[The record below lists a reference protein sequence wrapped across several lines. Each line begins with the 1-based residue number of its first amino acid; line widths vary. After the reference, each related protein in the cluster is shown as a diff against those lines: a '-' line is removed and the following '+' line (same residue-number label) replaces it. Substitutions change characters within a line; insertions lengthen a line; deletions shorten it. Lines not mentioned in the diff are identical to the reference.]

1 MTVKA
6 ITVTKQ
12 MKKSKTIGNWM
23 KIETRALPVCLTVV
37 FPKNWHPKIKF
48 TIEKQTENQLSF
60 LDLLITSNGDN
71 FLTSVYQ

>member
-1 MTVKA
+1 
-6 ITVTKQ
+6 
-12 MKKSKTIGNWM
+12 MKKSKKIGNWM

-37 FPKNWHPKIKF
+37 YPKIKF

-71 FLTSVYQ
+71 FSLSIKALHWFIH

>member
-1 MTVKA
+1 
-6 ITVTKQ
+6 
-12 MKKSKTIGNWM
+12 MKKSKKIANWM

-71 FLTSVYQ
+71 FLTLVYQ

>member
-1 MTVKA
+1 
-6 ITVTKQ
+6 

-37 FPKNWHPKIKF
+37 FPENWHPQIKF